1 MDGKDLAARFHAL
14 YEELASQHGYV
25 TRTDTRVFDPQS
37 PNGKLMIAVCAIIA
51 TDQTAAIAQAVA
63 AEREACA
70 DIADAEA
77 DTAFEE
83 ATPSP
88 SSGEPRIRCE
98 NIASDIR
105 ARKNP

>member
-1 MDGKDLAARFHAL
+1 MDGKEIVALWATTCVPNTNISPWDLGQ
-14 YEELASQHGYV
+14 LAILI
-25 TRTDTRVFDPQS
+25 D
-37 PNGKLMIAVCAIIA
+37 
-51 TDQTAAIAQAVA
+51 AAIAQAVA